1 MGYDLSI
8 LEQGCAQ
15 LDIFLD
21 DIQKKTVYGF
31 L

>member
-15 LDIFLD
+15 LDISLD